1 MKKSCLLSLCCI
13 ISSLGMAQ
21 TQGLS
26 GLHHFPL
33 KGRILMSA
41 LPERDVEIQTLEEF
55 NAPFRRIDGLKPQP
69 APDPISKAG
78 LTKKASAPD
87 PMVLAGFTAQ
97 APSGTPL
104 DNNLAISKA
113 GLLVSAVNTTFRV
126 TDSTGT
132 FLFSRS
138 LAAIANELGSL
149 TRTFDPHVFYDFER
163 DRFIL
168 VFLNGSDHTNTNV
181 IVGFSE
187 TNDPRGAWN
196 FYAIPGNTSSNDW
209 WSDYPFIG
217 ISNNA
222 LYISVQLWM
231 DNETGWDI
239 DASDENIWQVDL
251 EKGFAGDSLRVKQ
264 YHSLNIGGKQIW
276 NTRPV
281 SGAIE
286 SYGPDFYLIA
296 NRPKDA
302 SNDTLFLIH
311 IQGNWDTLGN
321 DLTIRVI
328 KADQPYGL
336 QPNVT
341 QKGGRRLRTNYCDIQ
356 NAYYLNGNI
365 YFCSNSIDFSTGRPG
380 VFVGKISDVAGTMP
394 MASAQIFGVDS
405 LDLNYPSIAYSG
417 AGWPDESAMVMCLH
431 NSQNS
436 YPGTSAFSLGRDW
449 TFSNLVRLKEGEG
462 AMNILFGDS
471 LERWGDYTGIQRDY
485 GKTGRVWIAG
495 SFGKANG
502 TSQTWIAAVG
512 NSDPQLG
519 FETIPSLPYTLYP
532 NPGKLIYL
540 NFELFMDMEVE
551 VSLIDAQGKSLFIQK
566 QNLIAGKQKL
576 RLNTG
581 EVPGVYFLL
590 VKDDKGRE
598 LIREKV
604 LVSH

>member
-1 MKKSCLLSLCCI
+1 
-13 ISSLGMAQ
+13 
-21 TQGLS
+21 
-26 GLHHFPL
+26 
-33 KGRILMSA
+33 MSA
-41 LPERDVEIQTLEEF
+41 LPERDVEIQTLEDF
-55 NAPFRRIDGLKPQP
+55 HAPFRRIDGIKPQTP
-69 APDPISKAG
+69 VDPIPKTG

-87 PMVLAGFTAQ
+87 PTVLAGFTAQ

-126 TDSTGT
+126 TDSAGT

-149 TRTFDPHVFYDFER
+149 TRTFDPHVYYDFER

-187 TNDPRGAWN
+187 SNDPRGAWN
-196 FYAIPGNTSSNDW
+196 FYAIPGNTSSNKW

-217 ISNNA
+217 ISNQA
-222 LYISVQLWM
+222 LYISVLLWM
-231 DNETGWDI
+231 DGESGWDT
-239 DASDENIWQVDL
+239 DAIDENIWQIDL
-251 EKGFAGDSLRVKQ
+251 GKGYAGDSLRVKQ
-264 YHSLNIGGKQIW
+264 FNGLKVGGRQLW

-286 SYGPDFYLIA
+286 SYGPGFYLIG
-296 NRPKDA
+296 NRPKDIT
-302 SNDTLFLIH
+302 NDTLFLIH
-311 IQGNWDTLGN
+311 IAGSWDTSST
-321 DLTIRVI
+321 DLTI
-328 KADQPYGL
+328 KTLKLDKPYGL
-336 QPNVT
+336 QPNVS

-356 NAYYLNGNI
+356 NGYYFNGNI
-365 YFCSNSIDFSTGRPG
+365 YFCANSIDATTGRPG
-380 VFVGKISDVAGTMP
+380 VYVGKIVDVAGNAPLATG
-394 MASAQIFGVDS
+394 QIFGVDS

-417 AGWPDESAMVMCLH
+417 AGWPDESAVVMCLH
-431 NSQNS
+431 NSPNS

-462 AMNILFGDS
+462 AMNILFSDS
-471 LERWGDYTGIQRDY
+471 LERWGDYTGIQRDH
-485 GKTGRVWIAG
+485 GKMGRVWIAG

-519 FETIPSLPYTLYP
+519 FETIPSLPYSLYP
-532 NPGKLIYL
+532 NPGKLVYL
-540 NFELFMDMEVE
+540 SFELLTDMEVE
-551 VSLIDAQGKSLFIQK
+551 VNLIDAQGKVLFVQK
-566 QNLIAGKQKL
+566 QTLIAGKQKL

-581 EVPGVYFLL
+581 DVPGIYFLC
-590 VKDDKGRE
+590 VRDEKGRE

-604 LVSH
+604 VVPY

>member
-1 MKKSCLLSLCCI
+1 M
-13 ISSLGMAQ
+13 
-21 TQGLS
+21 
-26 GLHHFPL
+26 H
-33 KGRILMSA
+33 A
-41 LPERDVEIQTLEEF
+41 LPERDVEIQTLEDF
-55 NAPFRRIDGLKPQP
+55 NAPFRRIDAIKPRVAAEPVSKTGLE
-69 APDPISKAG
+69 
-78 LTKKASAPD
+78 KKASAPD
-87 PMVLAGFTAQ
+87 PSVLAGFVAQ
-97 APSGTPL
+97 GPNGTPL

-126 TDSTGT
+126 TDSAGT

-138 LAAIANELGSL
+138 LAAIANELGNL
-149 TRTFDPHVFYDFER
+149 TRTFDPHVYYDFER

-217 ISNNA
+217 ISDNA
-222 LYISVQLWM
+222 LYISVLLWM
-231 DNETGWDI
+231 DGESGWET
-239 DASDENIWQVDL
+239 DAIDENIWQIDL
-251 EKGFAGDSLRVKQ
+251 EKGYSGDSLRVKQ
-264 YHSLNIGGKQIW
+264 FHGLNVGGKQLW
-276 NTRPV
+276 NTRPL
-281 SGAIE
+281 SGAVE
-286 SYGPDFYLIA
+286 KYGPGFYLIG
-296 NRPKDA
+296 NRPKDIM
-302 SNDTLFLIH
+302 NDTLFLIH
-311 IQGNWDTLGN
+311 IAGTWDTAST
-321 DLTIRVI
+321 DLTIKVV
-328 KADQPYGL
+328 KSDKPYGL

-356 NAYYLNGNI
+356 NGYYFNGNI
-365 YFCSNSIDFSTGRPG
+365 YFCANSIDVSSGRPG
-380 VFVGKISDVAGTMP
+380 VYVGRISDVAGNNP
-394 MASAQIFGVDS
+394 VARGQVFGVDS

-417 AGWPDESAMVMCLH
+417 AGWPDESAIVMCLH

-462 AMNILFGDS
+462 AMNVLFSDS

-519 FETIPSLPYTLYP
+519 LETIPALPYTLYP
-532 NPGKLIYL
+532 NPGKLVYIQ
-540 NFELFMDMEVE
+540 FELARDTEVE
-551 VSLIDAQGKSLFIQK
+551 VILIDANGRSLFTQK
-566 QNLIAGKQKL
+566 QTLIAGKQKL

-581 EVPGVYFLL
+581 EVPGIYFLL
-590 VKDDKGRE
+590 IRDDKGRE
-598 LIREKV
+598 MIREKV
-604 LVSH
+604 VVSH